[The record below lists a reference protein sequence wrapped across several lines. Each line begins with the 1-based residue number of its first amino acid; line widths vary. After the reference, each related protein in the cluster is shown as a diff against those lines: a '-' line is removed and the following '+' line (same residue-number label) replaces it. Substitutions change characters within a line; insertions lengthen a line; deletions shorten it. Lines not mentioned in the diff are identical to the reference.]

1 MPSGSLHRPRRS
13 CRPTPKLLATLLLA
27 LALAEPA
34 NADSLAA
41 EEIQDAAATLAA
53 EGVEA
58 PVEMAVP
65 EVSVEVPDPAAAV
78 EMPDSVGSVEM
89 PDPVEAVEAPDPVE
103 PVPAEPPPEAAP
115 VAEPPA
121 PPAEPPAPL
130 GARGP
135 PPSPEPAENRAAT
148 QESVREALALIG
160 DAPKAQMPDLK
171 IPAMPMNLNMDMDLD
186 LSPLSAGNDGDA
198 SRLIEIARLLV
209 APGRG
214 ETSALGGGLDGGC
227 LQGNWTWDG
236 ACLPQNLGGVWPGGD
251 RPGEDRLDGLL
262 KALLPEGMG
271 LAEAVGGPE
280 PDRAETSPHRS
291 GPRRSHA
298 AAVRANQ
305 LVAGS
310 AVSPPGGGELSE
322 LSLVASAG
330 ASGKPP
336 MPSTSTAGGASGPEP
351 VRDPA
356 SEPPEPPALAA
367 GLAPGTGGGGGGA
380 FFVLLI
386 AALVGGLALV
396 PPPSGER
403 VHALARRLH
412 SLVSSSRLERPG

>member
-1 MPSGSLHRPRRS
+1 M
-13 CRPTPKLLATLLLA
+13 LLLA

-58 PVEMAVP
+58 PVEMTVP
-65 EVSVEVPDPAAAV
+65 DVSVEVPDPAAAAD
-78 EMPDSVGSVEM
+78 MPDPAAAADM
-89 PDPVEAVEAPDPVE
+89 PDPVVAVEIPDPVDAVEVPDPVE

-135 PPSPEPAENRAAT
+135 PPAPEPAENLAAT
-148 QESVREALALIG
+148 PEPVREALALIG
-160 DAPKAQMPDLK
+160 DAPKAQMPDLQMPDLK
-171 IPAMPMNLNMDMDLD
+171 IPAMPMNLSMDMDMD
-186 LSPLSAGNDGDA
+186 LSPLSAGDDTDA

-236 ACLPQNLGGVWPGGD
+236 ACLRQNLGGAWPGGD
-251 RPGEDRLDGLL
+251 RPEEDRLDGLL
-262 KALLPEGMG
+262 KALLPEGIG
-271 LAEAVGGPE
+271 LAQAVGGPE
-280 PDRAETSPHRS
+280 PDRAETPPHRS
-291 GPRRSHA
+291 GPRRWHA
-298 AAVRANQ
+298 AASDANQ

-310 AVSPPGGGELSE
+310 AVSPPAGGEISG

-336 MPSTSTAGGASGPEP
+336 RQSTSTAGGASGPEP
-351 VRDPA
+351 ARDPV

-412 SLVSSSRLERPG
+412 SLISSSRLERPG